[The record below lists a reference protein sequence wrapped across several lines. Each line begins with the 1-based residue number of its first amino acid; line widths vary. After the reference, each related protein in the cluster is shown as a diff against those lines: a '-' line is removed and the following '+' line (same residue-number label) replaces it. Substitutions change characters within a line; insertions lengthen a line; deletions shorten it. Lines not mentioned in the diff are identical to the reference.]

1 MELRFRLVWGGGAA
15 LLTAA
20 RALVTSAACAAGR
33 RGADTSGAEHWKN
46 FLKVKICEK
55 IAWLVCEKTTV
66 IVCEITTRLVCEITT
81 ENFTFYSFFN
91 IFDMHLSAFYTQN
104 M

>member
-55 IAWLVCEKTTV
+55 IAWLVCEKTT
-66 IVCEITTRLVCEITT
+66 RLVCEITT

-91 IFDMHLSAFYTQN
+91 IFDMHLSAF
-104 M
+104 